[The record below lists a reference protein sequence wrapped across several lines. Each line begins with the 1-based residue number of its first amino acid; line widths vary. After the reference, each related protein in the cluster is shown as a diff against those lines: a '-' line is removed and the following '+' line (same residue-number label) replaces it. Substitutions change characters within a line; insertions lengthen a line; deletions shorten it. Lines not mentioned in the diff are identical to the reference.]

1 MAALTTTLSKRR
13 KYRKI
18 MLLLLTSFL
27 AGILTVFAP
36 CVLILLPVIVG
47 SSLATDTDKK
57 IDRLKPYII
66 SVSLGVSVL
75 LFTLLLKAST
85 ILIDVDPQVWKS
97 VSGGI
102 VILLG
107 LSLLFPL
114 AWAQLS
120 AKIGLENS
128 SNTFLNKVSKKSGI
142 GGYILTGAALGPVFS
157 ACSPVYAVILA
168 TILPVNLA
176 LGLVYMTLYALGLS
190 LALLAIALGGR
201 RLTKRLNWTA
211 KPSGW
216 FRRSLAI
223 LLILVG
229 LAVITGF
236 DKKVQTWILIH
247 VPFNSTK
254 LEEKLIPDSSPTQ
267 SSNST
272 GVEKAVFNIKEPYQ
286 APELQDIQHW
296 INSDPLTMASLK
308 GKVVLV
314 DFWTYSCINC
324 VRTQPFLNKWHDKYN
339 DDGLVI
345 IGAHAPE
352 FAFEKVPENVGTAVK
367 EAKIKYPVA
376 LDNNFTTWNA
386 YKNQF
391 WPAKYLIDK
400 DGKVRYTHFGE
411 GDYTETE
418 VAIQALLKESGS
430 KITDTVDKDSGNSTV
445 LDGQT
450 PETYFGYERG
460 ERLANTGKF
469 EADKS
474 TSYTLPTKLR
484 QHEWALGGSWQ
495 IGAKESVAT
504 ADSSVLRVKFTARE
518 VYLVMSGPSDKP
530 VTLKLNGQS
539 VSSGQGGG
547 NDVDESGQ
555 VHLNGARLYRLIQ
568 LPKFTENSVLDI
580 TVPSGTTINAF
591 TFGA

>member
-1 MAALTTTLSKRR
+1 
-13 KYRKI
+13 
-18 MLLLLTSFL
+18 MLLLITSFL

-47 SSLATDTDKK
+47 SSLATDADKK
-57 IDRLKPYII
+57 TDRLKPYII
-66 SVSLGVSVL
+66 SISLGVSVL

-85 ILIDVDPQVWKS
+85 VLINVDPQVWKS

-114 AWAQLS
+114 MWAKLS
-120 AKIGLENS
+120 ARIGLENS
-128 SNTFLNKVSKKSGI
+128 TNTLLSKVSKKSGI

-176 LGLVYMTLYALGLS
+176 LGLVYMTLYATGLS

-211 KPSGW
+211 KPGGW

-236 DKKVQTWILIH
+236 DKKVQTWILVH
-247 VPFNSTK
+247 VPLNSTK
-254 LEEKLIPDSSPTQ
+254 LEEKLIPGRSNNSPTQ
-267 SSNST
+267 QGKS
-272 GVEKAVFNIKEPYQ
+272 KAVFNIEKPYP
-286 APELQDIQHW
+286 APELTGIQDW
-296 INSDPLTMASLK
+296 INSDPQTLAKLK
-308 GKVVLV
+308 GKVVLI

-324 VRTQPFLNKWHDKYN
+324 QRTQPYLNKWYDKYK

-352 FAFEKVPENVGTAVK
+352 FAFEKIPENVRKAVK
-367 EAKIKYPVA
+367 EANINYPVA
-376 LDNNFTTWNA
+376 LDNNFSTWQA

-400 DGKVRYTHFGE
+400 DGQIRYTHFGE
-411 GDYTETE
+411 GNYDETE
-418 VAIQALLKESGS
+418 GAIQTLLKESGHN
-430 KITDTVDKDSGNSTV
+430 ITDTIDKNNDTRPIQN
-445 LDGQT
+445 GQT
-450 PETYFGYERG
+450 PETYLSYERG
-460 ERLANTGKF
+460 ERFANTDQFKQ
-469 EADKS
+469 DQVVD
-474 TSYTLPTKLR
+474 YTLSDKLDE
-484 QHEWALGGSWQ
+484 HEWSLGGSWQ
-495 IGAKESVAT
+495 VGAKESVAT
-504 ADSSVLRVKFTARE
+504 GSDSVLRIKFTAKE
-518 VYLVMSGPSDKP
+518 VYLVMNGPSDLP
-530 VTLKLNGQS
+530 VTLSLGGQA
-539 VSSGQGGG
+539 VSSSSNGGS
-547 NDVDESGQ
+547 DVDTNGQ
-555 VHLNGARLYRLIQ
+555 VHLNGARLYRLVK
-568 LPKFTENSVLDI
+568 LTKFTKNSVLDI
-580 TVPSGTTINAF
+580 SVPKGTTINAF
-591 TFGA
+591 TFGG

>member
-1 MAALTTTLSKRR
+1 
-13 KYRKI
+13 

-47 SSLATDTDKK
+47 SSLATDANKK
-57 IDRLKPYII
+57 TDRLKPLII
-66 SVSLGVSVL
+66 SISLGVSVL

-85 ILIDVDPQVWKS
+85 LLINVDPQVWKS
-97 VSGGI
+97 ISGGI
-102 VILLG
+102 VIILG

-114 AWAQLS
+114 MWAKLS
-120 AKIGLENS
+120 ARVGLENS
-128 SNTFLNKVSKKSGI
+128 TNSFLGKVTKKSGV

-168 TILPVNLA
+168 TVLPVNLA
-176 LGLVYMTLYALGLS
+176 LGLVYMTLYATGLS

-201 RLTKRLNWTA
+201 RLTKRLNWSA
-211 KPSGW
+211 KPNGW

-229 LAVITGF
+229 LAVITGV

-254 LEEKLIPDSSPTQ
+254 LEEKLIPSSSSNQ
-267 SSNST
+267 SSNSI
-272 GVEKAVFNIKEPYQ
+272 GGEKAVFNIKEPYQ
-286 APELQDIQHW
+286 APELQDIQNW
-296 INSDPLTMASLK
+296 VNSAPLTLASLK
-308 GKVVLV
+308 GKVVLI

-324 VRTQPFLNKWHDKYN
+324 QRTQPYLNKWYDKYKN
-339 DDGLVI
+339 DGLVI
-345 IGAHAPE
+345 IGDHAPE
-352 FAFEKVPENVGTAVK
+352 FAFEKVPENVRNAVK
-367 EAKIKYPVA
+367 EANIKYPVA

-411 GDYTETE
+411 GMYDETE
-418 VAIQALLKESGS
+418 GAIQALLKETGQ
-430 KITDTVDKDSGNSTV
+430 KITQGIEKNNGSAPIRN
-445 LDGQT
+445 GQT
-450 PETYFGYERG
+450 PETYLSYERG
-460 ERLANTGKF
+460 ERFGNTDQF
-469 EADKS
+469 EADISKN
-474 TSYTLPTKLR
+474 YTLPTNL
-484 QHEWALGGSWQ
+484 QDNQWALGGSWK
-495 IGAKESVAT
+495 IGPKESVST
-504 ADSSVLRVKFTARE
+504 ADNSVLRVKFTARE
-518 VYLVMSGPSDKP
+518 VYLVMSGPSDQP

-539 VSSGQGGG
+539 VTSSANGGS
-547 NDVDESGQ
+547 DVDSSGQ
-555 VHLNGARLYRLIQ
+555 VHLNGARLYRLIK
-568 LPKFTENSVLDI
+568 LPKFTKNGVLDI
-580 TVPSGTTINAF
+580 TVPNGTTINAF